1 MIVSLACCLRLSLLG
16 SACKCTEQG
25 SVAEVID
32 GIEPAKL
39 QAALQGRTVKE
50 AHRKGKHMWLEFDS
64 GPCLMLHFGKHTVI
78 FEAKFL
84 LAYAAFTGYHFTM
97 CRVSAMQAAQMQRLV
112 CLDCLQPHMLD
123 QCITAVH
130 TLVSL
135 VPKTKRISV

>member
-25 SVAEVID
+25 SVAEVIE

-78 FEAKFL
+78 FEAKSL
-84 LAYAAFTGYHFTM
+84 LAYAAFTGITLLCVAFQQ
-97 CRVSAMQAAQMQRLV
+97 CRQLRCSAWSVL
-112 CLDCLQPHMLD
+112 
-123 QCITAVH
+123 TAYNPICW
-130 TLVSL
+130 TSALL
-135 VPKTKRISV
+135 LYILWCP